1 MTPELPFLSN
11 MREEVT
17 IKKKKKRR
25 ERRKEKE
32 KNLIMFIAGDSD
44 QA

>member
-17 IKKKKKRR
+17 IKKKKKGER
-25 ERRKEKE
+25 EEKKRKKT
-32 KNLIMFIAGDSD
+32 LSCS
-44 QA
+44 